1 MSKNTDESVE
11 LETCLFKPRKQA
23 VVYKFLIANVYS
35 KMALRSNE
43 TLPAASQLP
52 LLFKYSIIRYKS
64 INSGIVSMQYQK
76 INVIVSA

>member
-35 KMALRSNE
+35 KMALQSNE
-43 TLPAASQLP
+43 TPPTASQLP
-52 LLFKYSIIRYKS
+52 LLFKTISIPLSGTSQSIFWYSVYAVPE
-64 INSGIVSMQYQK
+64 N
-76 INVIVSA
+76 